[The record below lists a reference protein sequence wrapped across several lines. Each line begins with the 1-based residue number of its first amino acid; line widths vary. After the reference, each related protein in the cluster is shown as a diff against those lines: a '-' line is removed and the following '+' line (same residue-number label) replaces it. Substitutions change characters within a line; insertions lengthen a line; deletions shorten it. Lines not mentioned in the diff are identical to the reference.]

1 MFKKHVLMYQIE
13 ISFILLVNKFEIL
26 LIIVIILTPTSTYL
40 KECKLTLKVRSPTFQ
55 IEDTFGIP
63 VTVKD
68 YVGKDVIAGHSVKV
82 AYNNVIGHVTV
93 LVRFNLWCSIKFE
106 ENEKSDA
113 FDAWCK
119 HFKLILNKNNC
130 HNKKQKTYLKS
141 SIFFNFFII
150 PLFSM

>member
-26 LIIVIILTPTSTYL
+26 LIIVIILTPTSIYL

-93 LVRFNLWCSIKFE
+93 LVRFNL
-106 ENEKSDA
+106 
-113 FDAWCK
+113 
-119 HFKLILNKNNC
+119 
-130 HNKKQKTYLKS
+130 
-141 SIFFNFFII
+141 
-150 PLFSM
+150 